1 MKLKSILAGI
11 ILSISFVVLGDDLFE
26 YHTMTISKGEVTPG
40 VWNSDFAK
48 AKEYAEQTGSP
59 LIVFWGNASC
69 GHCNTT
75 EKYISGDKELDKWLK
90 DNEIVIAIGM
100 GVGGEGNETNFK
112 NSPAAKTF
120 ARQSHSSYPY
130 IRYYWKDEN
139 GVEHN
144 ASSQNTVS
152 SATILSTAM
161 ATFKGWTPRS
171 ACGSFV
177 APDEECNRLEFE
189 DATPSVEVVLE
200 RSGSNAEK
208 NTNAVFK
215 AYGPDGKTVFF
226 TSNIVWN
233 ASDTNKVITVPV
245 QESGCKASGDKITL
259 VVADASDKD
268 MAKSHITY
276 VTGSGDS
283 AANPLWI
290 GERSVPAPKGMLM
303 ATPVKPLSFGEWT
316 MDLDVATQLVAQTEG
331 AYTLVSI
338 QGSLWCPDC
347 ANTDRNFLD
356 VKDAPADEFTKFQKW
371 AKGKNIALVTI
382 DIPNFGKTYTVK
394 EGSKTVEKR
403 DVDGELTPCLLKRD
417 AIATTLA
424 RNTYTNKAGK
434 AATYNEKDY
443 KNKRIFDQET
453 PLLTGSDPSD
463 TTAKNR
469 SGLGYLTRKG
479 VSDEEAKKV
488 LDRNHF
494 LAASNTALGGFHRP
508 EDGNAYRTGVPIFVL
523 LRRDGTVAGRFTTF
537 AAKSPFTADRAN
549 FDDYVRR
556 IEELILEDEQEKN
569 GEIDN
574 NDARTTG
581 LTLMAAGQTTPAGG
595 SSAYCISHADA
606 VDVFKLVGTAP
617 GVRQGIRLSAPL
629 AEVNDKGVVTL
640 ELQKLDNDGKPAVVT
655 QASGRK
661 TVNVSVTGLLKDGLN
676 LDYTFMDDDTY
687 YVAVKADTT
696 SAGFA
701 AASKSD
707 TFTAYTLD
715 IGMLIVPEEK
725 LNRLSVDGK
734 KVGQVRVSVE
744 RNQWYRLEGLKIS
757 SEGTD
762 VKPGAGGT
770 NPEELEGPYFF
781 NGEHYYR
788 AKISGIVKVSL
799 DEATTEVVYQC
810 YNPGEVGFVKTAQTV
825 KENVGTAKI
834 AIERKKGSSSRV
846 RVHVTL
852 DEAAST
858 NIRYADTGEARFVES
873 DAMTNAVYVWE
884 DGTLGVTN
892 HLFVIKDDARYDGD
906 FGPCKFVFRLTMGPE
921 DGRAEIVNDTF
932 ELTVTEND
940 RKSAGKVAFTG
951 VEGGYF
957 AKSATVYTKAKNPV
971 TLDIKRD
978 GGSEAVVTGQVQAVV
993 GKTSYAVDPTEF
1005 DWGYHRDEM
1014 KQVTVSGYADAT
1026 GKTVKVS
1033 FKNLKG
1039 GLSSGSPSS
1048 VSIVVIPDD
1057 APEFK
1062 SASYTNEVN
1071 RYVDVAD
1078 ALTYPVVSAP
1088 AGCTLSFTKLS
1099 GTLPSGLKVSA
1110 NADNTAMLVTG
1121 IPSKADTYTAYYQ
1134 VTASVKNG
1142 KKTVKI
1148 PGLVTAITIIVKDPA
1163 VKSEGEEVPVNASC
1177 VKSRSL
1183 TDMMVI
1189 SESDRRLGGLMN
1201 LTIPANTGKVSAKY
1215 VCSSGTV
1222 SFSSAKSWSEL
1233 RDGSNFVARLV
1244 PSSKKYAGYAIE
1256 VEARPD
1262 YSIKAKVID
1271 PAFKEPLVSAHYGLT
1286 WKDLAKVYPEDF
1298 GTGAKDWEGSYTV
1311 ALPWEQT
1318 VYEQTNGY
1326 ASTGTATLT
1335 LKLSDKTNG
1344 KMSWGLTLP
1353 NGTTASG
1360 SSTLAPT
1367 EFLYPIP
1374 TRESQEIAFL
1384 PVYKTTAT
1392 DRFAAIL
1399 AVLRGAKK
1407 DAEDNVW
1414 RAGVLGATNW
1424 VDTCW
1429 THMAPAKAELSN
1441 VGFETIHGVWGGAY
1455 LGTAEDLG
1463 GCCSEYYSTNSLAFY
1478 VDYESVTGI
1487 LYKAFY
1493 TQEGVNP
1500 IAFVKVAASK
1510 MSVDTTK
1517 DNPQKL
1523 KISLASST
1531 GVVKGS
1537 FNLQYEKEPGVFKDL
1552 SVSYSGVV
1560 LPGWGGE
1567 WCGCIDDIVTP
1578 ITLPFVNGSWYFT
1591 DKVPYEKPSGKKMVG
1606 ATLSDQ
1612 RGAAFWIDP
1621 LPQPVTKEEY

>member
-11 ILSISFVVLGDDLFE
+11 ILSMSFVTLGDDLFT
-26 YHTMTISKGEVTPG
+26 YHTMTISKGPVTPG
-40 VWNSDFAK
+40 VWNSDFAA

-59 LIVFWGNASC
+59 MIVFWGNASC

-75 EKYISGDKELDKWLK
+75 EKSISGDKTLDKWLK
-90 DNEIVIAIGM
+90 DNQIVLAIGM

-112 NSPAAKTF
+112 NSPAAKSF
-120 ARQSHSSYPY
+120 ARQGHSAYPY
-130 IRYYWKDEN
+130 IRYYWVDASGN
-139 GVEHN
+139 VHN

-152 SATILSTAM
+152 SATILATAK
-161 ATFKGWTPRS
+161 ATFAGWVPS
-171 ACGSFV
+171 GACGSFS
-177 APDEECNRLEFE
+177 APDEECNRLEYE
-189 DATPSVEVVLE
+189 DATPSVEVILT
-200 RSGSNAEK
+200 RSGKTAEEV
-208 NTNAVFK
+208 TNAWFY

-226 TSNIVWN
+226 KSEIDWEAGDESNV
-233 ASDTNKVITVPV
+233 VTVPV
-245 QESGCKASGDKITL
+245 QKSGCEKSGDKITL
-259 VVADASDKD
+259 VITDASGKRTDRSPV
-268 MAKSHITY
+268 SHITY

-283 AANPLWI
+283 ASNPLWI
-290 GERSVPAPKGMLM
+290 GERTSGELA
-303 ATPVKPLSFGEWT
+303 FGEWT
-316 MDLDVATQLVAQTEG
+316 MDLDVATQKVAKTAG

-356 VKDAPADEFTKFQKW
+356 VTNELGQSRFKIW
-371 AKGKNIALVTI
+371 AEENKLALVTI
-382 DIPNFGKTYTVK
+382 DIPNFGKAYTVK

-417 AIATTLA
+417 AIETTLA
-424 RNTYTNKAGK
+424 RNTYTNKSGK
-434 AATYNEKDY
+434 AATYTDRDY
-443 KNKRIFDQET
+443 KNKKIFDCET
-453 PLLTGSDPSD
+453 PLLTGADPSD
-463 TTAKNR
+463 TGAKKR

-479 VSDEEAKKV
+479 VSDDEAKEI

-494 LAASNTALGGFHRP
+494 LAATNTLFGGFHRP

-523 LRRDGTVAGRFTTF
+523 LRRDGTVAGRFTAF
-537 AAKSPFTADRAN
+537 AAKSPFTADQAN
-549 FDDYVRR
+549 FKAYTKR
-556 IEELILEDEQEKN
+556 IEELISEDKQTAN
-569 GEIDN
+569 GEIEN
-574 NDARTTG
+574 NDARTTK
-581 LTLMAAGQTTPAGG
+581 LTLRASGETTPTGG
-595 SSAYCISHADA
+595 TSAYCISHADS
-606 VDVFKLVGTAP
+606 VDVFKLTGTAS
-617 GVRQGIRLSAPL
+617 GVRQGIRLSAPM
-629 AEVNDKGVVTL
+629 AEVNDKGIVTL
-640 ELQKLDNDGKPAVVT
+640 ELQKLGEDGVPTVVT
-655 QASGRK
+655 KASGRK

-676 LDYTFMDDDTY
+676 LDYTFGDSDTY

-701 AASKSD
+701 VASKEE
-707 TFTAYTLD
+707 TFTAYSLD
-715 IGMLIVPEEK
+715 IGMLIVPDEK
-725 LNRLSVDGK
+725 LNTLTIKAGE
-734 KVGQVRVSVE
+734 VGQIRVSVE
-744 RNQWYRLEGLKIS
+744 KNQWYRLEGLEITTD
-757 SEGTD
+757 GTD
-762 VKPGAGGT
+762 VLPGEGGT
-770 NPEELEGPYFF
+770 NPDELEGPYLVG
-781 NGEHYYR
+781 GEHYYR
-788 AKISGIVKVSL
+788 AKITGIVKVNL
-799 DEATTEVVYQC
+799 DKSATEVKYQC

-825 KENVGTAKI
+825 KENAGTVKI
-834 AIERKKGSSSRV
+834 PIERKIGASSEV

-852 DEAAST
+852 DEENST
-858 NIRYADTGEARFVES
+858 NYRYIDKPDEFRFEDPDSV
-873 DAMTNAVYVWE
+873 TNAFYVWK
-884 DGTLGVTN
+884 DGSLGVTN
-892 HLFVIKDDARYDGD
+892 HLVTIRDDARYDGD
-906 FGPCKFVFRLTMGPE
+906 FGPFKLVFKLTMDTG

-932 ELTVTEND
+932 TLTVSEND
-940 RKSAGKVAFTG
+940 RKSAGKVSFSG
-951 VEGGYF
+951 VEYGYF
-957 AKSATVYTKAKNPV
+957 AKSATVYTKASQPV
-971 TLDIKRD
+971 KLNIARRD
-978 GGSEAVVTGQVQAVV
+978 GSDAVVTGEVQAVV
-993 GKTSYAVDPTEF
+993 GKVAYPVSPAEF
-1005 DWGYHRDEM
+1005 DWGYHREEP
-1014 KQVTVSGYADAT
+1014 KQVTVSGFADAT

-1039 GLSSGSPSS
+1039 GLKAGSPSS

-1057 APEFK
+1057 APEFE
-1062 SASYTNEVN
+1062 SPLYTDKVN
-1071 RYVDVAD
+1071 RYVDVGSK
-1078 ALTYPVVSAP
+1078 LYYPIRWPSAP
-1088 AGCTLSFTKLS
+1088 KDFTLSFTKLS
-1099 GTLPSGLKVSA
+1099 GTLPPGLKVSA
-1110 NADNTAMLVTG
+1110 DPANNMRMLATG
-1121 IPSKADTYTAYYQ
+1121 IPSKAGTYTAFYQ
-1134 VTASVKNG
+1134 VTASVKNE
-1142 KKTVKI
+1142 KNRTVKI

-1163 VKSEGEEVPVNASC
+1163 VKSGGEEAPVNASC

-1189 SESDRRLGGLMN
+1189 SEESRRLGGLMN

-1215 VCSSGTV
+1215 VCASGTV

-1244 PSSKKYAGYAIE
+1244 PSNKKFAGYAIE

-1262 YSIKAKVID
+1262 YSIKATVID

-1286 WKDLAKVYPEDF
+1286 WKDLAKVYPEPELF

-1311 ALPWEQT
+1311 ALPWEET

-1367 EFLYPIP
+1367 EYMYPIP
-1374 TRESQEIAFL
+1374 TREPQEIAFL
-1384 PVYKTTAT
+1384 PVFKTTAT

-1424 VDTCW
+1424 VDACW
-1429 THMAPAKAELSN
+1429 THMAPAKAESSN
-1441 VGFETIHGVWGGAY
+1441 VGFETLHGVWGGAY

-1463 GCCSEYYSTNSLAFY
+1463 GCCSEYYNTNSLAFY
-1478 VDYESVTGI
+1478 VDYESITSFV
-1487 LYKAFY
+1487 YQAFC

-1500 IAFVKVAASK
+1500 IAFVKVSASK

-1523 KISLASST
+1523 KISLTSST

-1537 FNLQYEKEPGVFKDL
+1537 FNLQYVTIVRGEETVKDL
-1552 SVSYSGVV
+1552 KVDYSGIV

-1567 WCGCIDDIVTP
+1567 WCGCVDDIVTP

-1591 DKVPYEKPSGKKMVG
+1591 DKVPYQKPSGKKTVD
-1606 ATLSDQ
+1606 ATLSDK
-1612 RGAAFWIDP
+1612 RGAAFWVDP
-1621 LPQPVTKEEY
+1621 LPQPLPQGDD

>member
-11 ILSISFVVLGDDLFE
+11 ILSMSFVVLGDDLFE

-90 DNEIVIAIGM
+90 DNEIVLAIGM

-130 IRYYWKDEN
+130 IRYYWVDEN

-152 SATILSTAM
+152 SATILSTAKK
-161 ATFKGWTPRS
+161 TFAGWTPKS
-171 ACGSFV
+171 ACGSFA

-200 RSGSNAEK
+200 RSDSNAEK

-233 ASDTNKVITVPV
+233 AGDTNKVVTVPV
-245 QESGCKASGDKITL
+245 QKSGCKASGEQITL

-268 MAKSHITY
+268 MAKNHVTY
-276 VTGSGDS
+276 VTGSGGS

-290 GERSVPAPKGMLM
+290 GERSAPALNGMLT
-303 ATPVKPLSFGEWT
+303 AAPVKPLEFGEWT

-356 VKDAPADEFTKFQKW
+356 VKDDPADEFTKFQKW
-371 AKGKNIALVTI
+371 AQKKNIALVTI
-382 DIPNFGKTYTVK
+382 DIPNFGKAYK
-394 EGSKTVEKR
+394 ENPKDKEDSHDVEGK
-403 DVDGELTPCLLKRD
+403 LTPCLLKRGT
-417 AIATTLA
+417 IATTLA

-434 AATYNEKDY
+434 AVTYKESDY

-453 PLLTGSDPSD
+453 PLLTGADLSD

-494 LAASNTALGGFHRP
+494 LAETNTLFGGFHRP

-537 AAKSPFTADRAN
+537 AAKSPFTADQAN
-549 FDDYVRR
+549 FNAFTSR
-556 IEELILEDEQEKN
+556 IEELILEDAQTEN
-569 GEIDN
+569 GEIEN

-581 LTLMAAGQTTPAGG
+581 LTLLSSGQTTPTGG
-595 SSAYCISHADA
+595 TSAYCISHADA

-617 GVRQGIRLSAPL
+617 GVRQGIRLSAPM
-629 AEVNDKGVVTL
+629 AEVNGKGVATL
-640 ELQKLDNDGKPAVVT
+640 ELQKLKDGKPTVVT
-655 QASGRK
+655 RASGRK

-676 LDYTFMDDDTY
+676 LDYTFEDDDTY

-701 AASKSD
+701 VASKAE

-725 LNRLSVDGK
+725 LNRLPVDGA
-734 KVGQVRVSVE
+734 KVGQIRVSVE
-744 RNQWYRLEGLKIS
+744 RNKWYRLEGLKIS

-762 VKPGAGGT
+762 ITPGKGGT
-770 NPEELEGPYFF
+770 DPEELEGPYFF

-846 RVHVTL
+846 RMHVTL

-892 HLFVIKDDARYDGD
+892 HLFIIKDDARYDGD

-921 DGRAEIVNDTF
+921 DGHAEIVNDTF
-932 ELTVTEND
+932 ELAVTEND
-940 RKSAGKVAFTG
+940 RKSAGKVAFVG

-957 AKSATVYTKAKNPV
+957 AKPATVYTKAKNPV
-971 TLDIKRD
+971 TLNFSRLS
-978 GGSEAVVTGQVQAVV
+978 GSDAVVTGQVQAVV
-993 GKTSYAVDPTEF
+993 GKTSYAVEPAEF
-1005 DWGYHRDEM
+1005 GWGYHKNEM

-1026 GKTVKVS
+1026 DKTVKVS

-1048 VSIVVIPDD
+1048 VSIVVISDD
-1057 APEFK
+1057 APEFSK
-1062 SASYTNEVN
+1062 SSYLNTVN

-1078 ALTYPVVSAP
+1078 QLSYPVVGAP
-1088 AGCTLSFTKLS
+1088 TGCTLSFTKLS
-1099 GTLPSGLKVSA
+1099 GTLPSGLKVAA
-1110 NADNTAMLVTG
+1110 NEDNTAMLVTG
-1121 IPSKADTYTAYYQ
+1121 IPSKADTYTVYYQ
-1134 VTASVKNG
+1134 VTASVKNEKNG
-1142 KKTVKI
+1142 TVKI
-1148 PGLVTAITIIVKDPA
+1148 PGLVTEITIIVKDPA

-1177 VKSRSL
+1177 VKSRSF

-1244 PSSKKYAGYAIE
+1244 PSNKKYAGYAIE
-1256 VEARPD
+1256 IEARPD
-1262 YSIKAKVID
+1262 YSIKATVID
-1271 PAFKEPLVSAHYGLT
+1271 PAFKNPLISAHYGLT
-1286 WKDLAKVYPEDF
+1286 WKDLAKEYPEVF
-1298 GTGAKDWEGSYTV
+1298 GKGAADWEGSYTV
-1311 ALPWEQT
+1311 ALPWEGT
-1318 VYEQTNGY
+1318 VYEQTDGY

-1367 EFLYPIP
+1367 EDTYPIP
-1374 TRESQEIAFL
+1374 DREPQEIAYL
-1384 PVYKTTAT
+1384 PVFTVKGTE
-1392 DRFAAIL
+1392 RFAAIL
-1399 AVLRGAKK
+1399 MVLRGAKADAK
-1407 DAEDNVW
+1407 DDLW
-1414 RAGVLGATNW
+1414 RAGVLGATNV
-1424 VDTCW
+1424 VDACW
-1429 THMAPAKAELSN
+1429 THMALANAESSN

-1455 LGTAEDLG
+1455 LGKDEDLG
-1463 GCCSEYYSTNSLAFY
+1463 GCCSSYYNTNSLAFY
-1478 VDYESVTGI
+1478 VDYESITGI
-1487 LYKAFY
+1487 LYKAFS
-1493 TQEGVNP
+1493 TTDWLNP
-1500 IAFVKVAASK
+1500 IALVKVGAST
-1510 MSVDTTK
+1510 MSVDTREG
-1517 DNPQKL
+1517 NPQKL
-1523 KISLASST
+1523 KLSFTSST

-1537 FNLQYEKEPGVFKDL
+1537 FNLQYEKEPDVFKDL

-1560 LPGWGGE
+1560 LPGWGGN
-1567 WCGCIDDIVTP
+1567 WCGCHDNIVTP
-1578 ITLPFVNGSWYFT
+1578 DGKTMPFVNGSWYFA
-1591 DKVPYEKPSGKKMVG
+1591 DKVPYKKASGKKTVD

-1612 RGAAFWIDP
+1612 RGATF
-1621 LPQPVTKEEY
+1621 